1 MAAPNPSNPS
11 LFAVVISEKGGAER
25 REVFD
30 RPEISV
36 GRVQGNDL
44 MLPKG
49 NVSKRHARLLFRDN
63 RFIVT
68 DLNSTNGTYVN
79 RRRISQATIVREGDR
94 VYIGDFVLRIELPES
109 ESDEAPS
116 SSEEVS
122 VSAPAPAGAVEPVQP
137 SFASIPDPEPPDHH
151 TRRPVAPPAPSAAP
165 PAPSVPPPLP
175 PPPRPSAPAHGSHA
189 PPVAASVPPAL
200 TSEPPEQS
208 SSSDR
213 VSSRAR
219 EFQLEPQVAA
229 HRVAVRALVGRVT
242 EMLSASR
249 LAQPVDESA
258 RQRVERAVQEQLS
271 ALRGEGAIATEAEDE
286 RVVADARAEL
296 CALGPLGPLLND
308 DDTAEV
314 SVTGFAHVAADSVA
328 GWRVVEP
335 PFASE
340 ESLERVVTRL
350 CRLAG
355 REPTAEEAVVER
367 VLPGAVRMRAVRG
380 SIAGGRTLLS
390 LRKARRVTTVADDL
404 VRRGTLSR
412 GMATFLRHAM
422 AGGANVLVV
431 GTRESRAADVLN
443 ALANLSDTYWLCV
456 AESELLAGDARVTRL
471 MLEANDASARRV
483 IGAATNLGNARLLVE
498 NAQGHIAT
506 AIIENIA
513 AGARGCVVSTQA
525 GNLEQALERLTAA
538 CMSCAG
544 ATREAARHQ
553 VVAAFDLLVEVA
565 QLRDQRYRV
574 LRIAEPNGVAAD
586 GFDLDDIFAF
596 SFQRTAAGGAVEG
609 TFASTG
615 TVPKLAED
623 LGARGVTMEPSLF
636 SRNGRH

>member
-1 MAAPNPSNPS
+1 M
-11 LFAVVISEKGGAER
+11 FAVVISEKGGAER

-94 VYIGDFVLRIELPES
+94 VYIGDFVLRIELPDS

-137 SFASIPDPEPPDHH
+137 SFASIPDAEPPDHH
-151 TRRPVAPPAPSAAP
+151 TRRPVPPPAPSAAP

-175 PPPRPSAPAHGSHA
+175 PPPRPSAPVHTSQA
-189 PPVAASVPPAL
+189 PPVAASAPPPV

-219 EFQLEPQVAA
+219 EFQLEPHVAV
-229 HRVAVRALVGRVT
+229 HRQGVRALVGRVT
-242 EMLSASR
+242 ELLSAVR

-258 RQRVERAVQEQLS
+258 RQRVERAVVEQLG
-271 ALRGEGAIATEAEDE
+271 ALRGEGAVGAEADED
-286 RVVADARAEL
+286 RVLSDARAEL

-308 DDTAEV
+308 DDVTEV
-314 SVTGFAHVAADSVA
+314 SVTGFAHVAADSST
-328 GWRVVEP
+328 GWRIVEP

-355 REPTAEEAVVER
+355 KEPTADEAVVER
-367 VLPGAVRMRAVRG
+367 ILPGAVRMRAVRG
-380 SIAGGRTLLS
+380 SIAGGRSLLS
-390 LRKARRVTTVADDL
+390 LRKARRVTSVADDL

-412 GMATFLRHAM
+412 HMATFLRHAT
-422 AGGANVLVV
+422 AGGANILVV
-431 GTRESRAADVLN
+431 GTREARAADLLN
-443 ALANLSDTYWLCV
+443 ALANLSDAYWLCV
-456 AESELLAGDARVTRL
+456 AESELLSGDARVTRL
-471 MLEANDASARRV
+471 MLESNDPNARRV
-483 IGAATNLGNARLLVE
+483 IGAASVLGNARLLVE
-498 NAQGHIAT
+498 NAQNQVAT
-506 AIIENIA
+506 AVIENIA

-525 GNLEQALERLTAA
+525 GNLEQALERLMASFMSSTGAA
-538 CMSCAG
+538 
-544 ATREAARHQ
+544 REAARHQ
-553 VVAAFDLLVEVA
+553 VVGSFDLLVEIA

-574 LRIAEPNGVAAD
+574 LRIAEPAGLSAD

-623 LGARGVTMEPSLF
+623 LGARGITMEPSLF
-636 SRNGRH
+636 SRNGR

>member
-1 MAAPNPSNPS
+1 M
-11 LFAVVISEKGGAER
+11 FAVVISEKGGAER

-122 VSAPAPAGAVEPVQP
+122 VSAPAPAGAIEPVQP
-137 SFASIPDPEPPDHH
+137 SFASIPDAEPPDHH
-151 TRRPVAPPAPSAAP
+151 TRRPVPPPAPSAAP

-175 PPPRPSAPAHGSHA
+175 PPPRPSAPHASPAPHASHA
-189 PPVAASVPPAL
+189 PPVAASAPPAL

-219 EFQLEPQVAA
+219 EFQLEPHVAM
-229 HRVAVRALVGRVT
+229 HRGAVRALVGRVT
-242 EMLSASR
+242 EMLSAAR

-258 RQRVERAVQEQLS
+258 RQRVERAVVEQLA
-271 ALRGEGAIATEAEDE
+271 ALRGEGAVAAEADEE
-286 RVVADARAEL
+286 RVLSDARAEL
-296 CALGPLGPLLND
+296 CALGPLGLLLND
-308 DDTAEV
+308 DDVAEV
-314 SVTGFAHVAADSVA
+314 SVTGFAHVAAESA
-328 GWRVVEP
+328 MGWRVVEP
-335 PFASE
+335 PFATE
-340 ESLERVVTRL
+340 ESLERVITRL

-355 REPTAEEAVVER
+355 KEPLPDEAVVER

-380 SIAGGRTLLS
+380 SVAGGRSLLS
-390 LRKARRVTTVADDL
+390 LRKARRVTSVVDDL

-412 GMATFLRHAM
+412 GMATFLRHAT
-422 AGGANVLVV
+422 AGGANILVV
-431 GTRESRAADVLN
+431 GTREARASDLLN
-443 ALANLSDTYWLCV
+443 ALANLSDAYWLCV
-456 AESELLAGDARVTRL
+456 AESELLSGDARVTRL
-471 MLEANDASARRV
+471 MLDSSDPNARRV
-483 IGAATNLGNARLLVE
+483 IGAATTLGNARLLVE
-498 NAQGHIAT
+498 NAQNQVAT
-506 AIIENIA
+506 AVIENIA

-538 CMSCAG
+538 LMSGTG
-544 ATREAARHQ
+544 AAREAARHQ
-553 VVAAFDLLVEVA
+553 IAGSFDLLVEVA

-574 LRIAEPNGVAAD
+574 LRVAEPTGLSAD

-623 LGARGVTMEPSLF
+623 LGARGISMEPSLF
-636 SRNGRH
+636 SRNGR